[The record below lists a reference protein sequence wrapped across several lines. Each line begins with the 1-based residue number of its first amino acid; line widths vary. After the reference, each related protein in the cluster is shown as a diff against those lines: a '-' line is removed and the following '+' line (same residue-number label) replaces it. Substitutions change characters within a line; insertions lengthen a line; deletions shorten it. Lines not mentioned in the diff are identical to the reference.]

1 MLPNQVQH
9 LANMPGFHH
18 SYSRIFWPP
27 TRRITATTHA
37 DRVCLLSAL
46 AASAAASVA
55 AGIVIVMRCQSLFV
69 FFLAMLPSII
79 WRAA

>member
-27 TRRITATTHA
+27 HTVTPWLLPQQPTLTGF
-37 DRVCLLSAL
+37 VCCLPWLHLQPPAL
-46 AASAAASVA
+46 QLV
-55 AGIVIVMRCQSLFV
+55 L
-69 FFLAMLPSII
+69 
-79 WRAA
+79 